1 MRKSDANTMNF
12 ASAKSALIMKLRALE
27 LNELSLSDYTKN
39 YLGFL
44 INDIWETL
52 SRFEQVI
59 DNAIS
64 HSLKN
69 PNQLTLVDYGGG
81 TGLLSLLAKEMGFKS
96 VIYNDIFKGSCDDVA
111 VLARACDLKID
122 AMIHGDATDLV
133 GYLNKNAIQ
142 ADLIVS
148 YDVIEHVYDVKENFK
163 AFCELRI
170 NPEVIVY
177 GSGANI
183 RNPFYTHSVKKVQ
196 FSVENDDREQSFGHK
211 SSDSLKSYVNL
222 RKDIILQ
229 STNRLDVAEVDFL
242 SKSTRGLIKSDIEE
256 FVTEYLLT
264 GSISYQISHP
274 TNTCDPIT
282 GNWCEHLLEFEWLR
296 STAQSFGFKSKISK
310 GAYSPDRL
318 TKRNVF
324 RWVFN
329 VANKLLG
336 PFGFAFSPFYILTLN
351 PPAKSL

>member
-1 MRKSDANTMNF
+1 MRKSSANTLNF
-12 ASAKSALIMKLRALE
+12 AAAKGALIIKLRALN
-27 LNELSLSDYTKN
+27 LNDLDLSDYTKN

-59 DNAIS
+59 NTAIS
-64 HSLKN
+64 HSSKN
-69 PNQLTLVDYGGG
+69 PSQLMIVDYGGG

-96 VIYNDIFKGSCDDVA
+96 VIYNDIFKGSCDDVS
-111 VLARACDLKID
+111 VLARACNLKVD
-122 AMIHGDATDLV
+122 AMIHGDASDLV

-148 YDVIEHVYDVKENFK
+148 YDVIEHVYDVKENFQ
-163 AFCELRI
+163 AFYGLEI

-183 RNPFYTHSVKKVQ
+183 QNPFYTHSVKKVQ
-196 FSVENDDREQSFGHK
+196 RSVENEDRVQSFGHK

-229 STNRLDVAEVDFL
+229 SANGLDLADIDFL
-242 SKSTRGLIKSDIEE
+242 SKSTRGLIKSDIEKVAKE
-256 FVTEYLLT
+256 FSLT
-264 GSISYQISHP
+264 GNLSYQISHP

-282 GNWCEHLLEFEWLR
+282 GNWCEHLLEFEWLH
-296 STAQSFGFKSKISK
+296 STAQSFGFKSKITK
-310 GAYSPDRL
+310 GRYSPDRL
-318 TKRNVF
+318 TKKNIF
-324 RWVFN
+324 RWIFN
-329 VANKLLG
+329 VANRALG
-336 PFGFAFSPFYILTLN
+336 PLGFAFSPFYILTLK
-351 PPAKSL
+351 PPMKNR

>member
-1 MRKSDANTMNF
+1 MRESDANTLNF
-12 ASAKSALIMKLRALE
+12 ASAKGALIMKLRSVD
-27 LNELSLSDYTKN
+27 LNDLGLSDYTKN

-59 DNAIS
+59 NTAIS
-64 HSLKN
+64 QSSKN
-69 PNQLTLVDYGGG
+69 PNQLTIIDYGGG

-96 VIYNDIFKGSCDDVA
+96 VIYNDIFKGSCEDVA
-111 VLARACDLKID
+111 VLARACNLDIE
-122 AMIHGDATDLV
+122 AIIHGDATDLV
-133 GYLNKNAIQ
+133 DYLNKNVIQ

-163 AFCELRI
+163 AFCELEI

-183 RNPFYTHSVKKVQ
+183 RNPFYTHSVKKIQ
-196 FSVENDDREQSFGHK
+196 LSVENEDRVQSFGHK
-211 SSDSLKSYVNL
+211 SSDSLKSYINL

-229 STNRLDVAEVDFL
+229 SANGLDPADVDFL
-242 SKSTRGLIKSDIEE
+242 SKSTRGLIKSDIEK
-256 FVTEYLLT
+256 VAKEYSLT
-264 GSISYQISHP
+264 GSLSHQISHP

-296 STAQSFGFKSKISK
+296 STAQSFGFKSKITK
-310 GAYSPDRL
+310 GMYSPDRL
-318 TKRNVF
+318 TKKNVF

-329 VANKLLG
+329 VANRALG
-336 PFGFAFSPFYILTLN
+336 PFGFAFSPFYILTLK
-351 PPAKSL
+351 PPMKNR

>member
-1 MRKSDANTMNF
+1 MRKLDANTLDF
-12 ASAKSALIMKLRALE
+12 ASAKSVLIRKLRALD
-27 LNELSLSDYTKN
+27 LNELDLSDYTKN

-59 DNAIS
+59 NTAIS
-64 HSLKN
+64 QSLKN
-69 PNQLTLVDYGGG
+69 PSQMTIIDYGGG

-163 AFCELRI
+163 AFCELEI

-183 RNPFYTHSVKKVQ
+183 RNPFYTHSVKRVQ
-196 FSVENDDREQSFGHK
+196 LSVENEDREQSFGHK

-229 STNRLDVAEVDFL
+229 NANGLDLADVDFL
-242 SKSTRGLIKSDIEE
+242 SKSTRGLIKSDIEKL
-256 FVTEYLLT
+256 VHEYMLT
-264 GSISYQISHP
+264 GSLSYRISHP

-296 STAQSFGFKSKISK
+296 STAESFGFEPKISK
-310 GAYSPDRL
+310 GKYSPDRL
-318 TKRNVF
+318 TKKNVF
-324 RWVFN
+324 RWIFN
-329 VANKLLG
+329 VANRISG
-336 PFGFAFSPFYILTLN
+336 PLGFAFSPFYILTLK
-351 PPAKSL
+351 PSTKSR

>member
-1 MRKSDANTMNF
+1 MRKLDANTLDF
-12 ASAKSALIMKLRALE
+12 ASAKSVLIRKLRALD
-27 LNELSLSDYTKN
+27 LNELDLSDYTKN

-59 DNAIS
+59 NTAIS
-64 HSLKN
+64 QSLKN
-69 PNQLTLVDYGGG
+69 PSQMTIIDYGGG

-163 AFCELRI
+163 AFCELEI

-183 RNPFYTHSVKKVQ
+183 RNPFYTHSVKRVQ
-196 FSVENDDREQSFGHK
+196 LSVENEDREQSFGHK

-229 STNRLDVAEVDFL
+229 NANGLDLADVDFL
-242 SKSTRGLIKSDIEE
+242 SKSTRGLIKSDIEKL
-256 FVTEYLLT
+256 VHEYMLT
-264 GSISYQISHP
+264 GSLSYRISHP

-282 GNWCEHLLEFEWLR
+282 GNWCEHLLEFEWLC
-296 STAQSFGFKSKISK
+296 STAESFGFEPKISK
-310 GAYSPDRL
+310 GKYSPDRL
-318 TKRNVF
+318 TKKNVF
-324 RWVFN
+324 RWIFN
-329 VANKLLG
+329 VANRISG
-336 PFGFAFSPFYILTLN
+336 PLGFAFSPFYILTLK
-351 PPAKSL
+351 PSTKSR